1 MADPTDETDQTG
13 AATGPGPDGGHVRQG
28 PEASD
33 SLKYSQEVTSPEDEP
48 ERDGRSLATTSH
60 DVIRE
65 WAEERDAV
73 PATVDGTEHDGHL
86 GVLRFDFGGD
96 SDRLRH
102 VEWEEWFETFDER
115 RLNFIYQETRSDGS
129 QSNFFRLDNPER
141 EDG

>member
-1 MADPTDETDQTG
+1 MADVEDESAG
-13 AATGPGPDGGHVRQG
+13 AGPDGGHVREG

-33 SLKYSQEVTSPEDEP
+33 SLQYSQEVTSPEEEP

-65 WAEERDAV
+65 WAEARGAT
-73 PATVDGTEHDGHL
+73 PATVEGTEHDDHL

-102 VEWEEWFETFDER
+102 VSWDEWFATFDER

-129 QSNFFRLDNPER
+129 TSNFFQLDNPGR